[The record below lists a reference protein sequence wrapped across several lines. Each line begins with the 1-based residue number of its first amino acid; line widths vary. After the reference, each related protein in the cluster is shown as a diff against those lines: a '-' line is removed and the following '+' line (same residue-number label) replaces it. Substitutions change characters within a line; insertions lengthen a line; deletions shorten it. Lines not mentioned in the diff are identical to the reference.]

1 MSSHSHYWRIWRQ
14 GDLDIDVPLPKGLV
28 RRILKFAKPYRG
40 RIRLLMVGIVV
51 SSAVGK
57 LTPLVVK
64 QIIDGPL
71 KGRTLNFLNI
81 VPLTLNV
88 LAGALVAV
96 ALLGALIGLWQR
108 LLTAKIAEGLIFDLR
123 VGLFDHIQRMPVQFF
138 TRTQTGAL
146 VSRLSNDVV
155 GAQRAVSETATSI
168 LQIVIDLA
176 LTLGLM
182 LALEWRLTLLV
193 LAVFPLF
200 LLPQR
205 WAGKLLEKTVR
216 RQMQTNAS
224 MNSRMTERFQVG
236 GALLVKLF
244 GHFHNEK
251 SEFSTKA
258 AEVRDLGIRTT
269 LYSRL
274 FSVSFSLVAALGA
287 ALVYWYGGGL
297 VIDGRVELGTIVAFS
312 LLLSQLYGPLRG
324 LSDIPVDAKTAL
336 VSFDRVFE
344 VLDFPIGIEERTDA
358 IALKDPKGRIEFK
371 KVCFAYPGSEV
382 SIPSLEEGAFEPP
395 ADGNAWVLQDVSFE
409 VLPGKMVALVGPSGA
424 GKTTISM
431 LVPRLYDATEG
442 AVLLDGHDVKDLTVQ
457 SLSDAVGIVT
467 QDPHLFHDTIRA
479 NLLYAKPDASEAEL
493 IEATEAAQIYDL
505 IAVLPDGFDTMVGE
519 RGYRLS
525 GGEKQRLAIARL
537 LLKDPAVMILDE
549 ATAHLDSESELLIQ
563 QAFAR
568 ALAGRSSLVIAHR
581 LSTIVNAD
589 EILVVAHGRIVE
601 RGRHFD
607 LLSAGGLYED
617 LYRTQFERADLDTF
631 AAPALDPDK
640 LGSA

>member
-51 SSAVGK
+51 SSTVGK

-71 KGRTLNFLNI
+71 KGRTMNFLNV

-123 VGLFDHIQRMPVQFF
+123 VGLFDHIQRMPLQFF

-193 LAVFPLF
+193 VAVFPLF

-344 VLDFPIGIEERTDA
+344 VLDFPIGIEERIDA
-358 IALKDPKGRIEFK
+358 VAIKDAKGRIEFK

-382 SIPSLEEGAFEPP
+382 SIPSLEEGAFESP
-395 ADGNAWVLQDVSFE
+395 AEGNAWVLQDVSFE
-409 VLPGKMVALVGPSGA
+409 VPPGKMVALVGPSGA

-442 AVLLDGHDVKDLTVQ
+442 AVLIDGHDVKDLTVQ

-493 IEATEAAQIYDL
+493 IEAAKAAQIYDL
-505 IAVLPDGFDTMVGE
+505 IASLPDGFDTMVGE

-537 LLKDPAVMILDE
+537 LLKDPSIMILDE

-589 EILVVAHGRIVE
+589 EILVVEHGRIVE
-601 RGRHFD
+601 RGKHFD
-607 LLSAGGLYED
+607 LLRAGGLYED
-617 LYRTQFERADLDTF
+617 LYRTQFERAAVDGF
-631 AAPALDPDK
+631 AAPELDPQ
-640 LGSA
+640 AAH